1 VLSNKARFIQYNL
14 DDKIDLRKKSKDTIY
29 KIMED
34 FKFDLG
40 ETNDYNYLVK
50 MPMDSVCKENVE
62 KLLNEHELKK
72 NELATISACSL
83 EHMWLKELDAL
94 KSAYSQ
100 FLESNIKSED
110 KSKKSKKTK

>member
-1 VLSNKARFIQYNL
+1 
-14 DDKIDLRKKSKDTIY
+14 
-29 KIMED
+29 MEQ

-72 NELATISACSL
+72 NELQTISASSL
-83 EHMWLKELDAL
+83 EHMWLKELDTL
-94 KSAYSQ
+94 KIAYSQ
-100 FLESNIKSED
+100 FLETNIKSED
-110 KSKKSKKTK
+110 KSKKLKKNK